1 VSQACPLFLVFPG
14 TFSTP
19 LSPPLVLEV
28 GIVPQ
33 VPTAS
38 ASPHIWTLK
47 WVYEELGGATPP
59 VSLNSNH
66 PWHLARPPVVATLAC
81 FFNEQ
86 EAGGS

>member
-14 TFSTP
+14 TSSTP

-38 ASPHIWTLK
+38 TSPHTWTLK
-47 WVYEELGGATPP
+47 WVHKELGSVTPSLP
-59 VSLNSNH
+59 SYTFDLHDLLFPVYIVVSLVIMH
-66 PWHLARPPVVATLAC
+66 A
-81 FFNEQ
+81 
-86 EAGGS
+86 

>member
-1 VSQACPLFLVFPG
+1 MDSNQLVLVCDVGSCDLKACPLFLVFPG
-14 TFSTP
+14 TSSTP

-47 WVYEELGGATPP
+47 WVHEELGSAT
-59 VSLNSNH
+59 
-66 PWHLARPPVVATLAC
+66 
-81 FFNEQ
+81 
-86 EAGGS
+86 G